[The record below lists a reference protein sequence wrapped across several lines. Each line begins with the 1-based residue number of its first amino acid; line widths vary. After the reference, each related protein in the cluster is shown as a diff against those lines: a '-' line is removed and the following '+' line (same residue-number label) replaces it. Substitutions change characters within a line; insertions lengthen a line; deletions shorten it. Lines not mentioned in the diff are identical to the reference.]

1 MTGDMLVGNRFV
13 YGMKT
18 PSWIGIPYT
27 SIGFFIPSIRFPSF
41 KTPERGDVIIFQF
54 PRDVRQKYVKRCVAE
69 PGDIFEIRD
78 KVIYINNEEYPLPE
92 NGKFLMNPYSN
103 DFLQQDIFLG
113 DKGNKDHFSKI
124 NIPKKGD
131 TIKVSSENAQLLLH
145 IMLLDG
151 HEITLENSMQNY
163 KFTMTSPDELWR
175 RIGKPKVYKPY
186 YPQGN
191 LLVPWS
197 TDNLPSGTLKV
208 NGIPINE
215 IQEYYVRQ
223 DYYFAVGD
231 NRDDSLDSRFWGFV
245 PRNHIIGEALF
256 AYFSLD
262 ISSFP
267 YIPRFDRIGTII
279 Q

>member
-1 MTGDMLVGNRFV
+1 MTL
-13 YGMKT
+13 
-18 PSWIGIPYT
+18 SLI
-27 SIGFFIPSIRFPSF
+27 
-41 KTPERGDVIIFQF
+41 
-54 PRDVRQKYVKRCVAE
+54 
-69 PGDIFEIRD
+69 
-78 KVIYINNEEYPLPE
+78 
-92 NGKFLMNPYSN
+92 
-103 DFLQQDIFLG
+103 
-113 DKGNKDHFSKI
+113 SKI

-151 HEITLENSMQNY
+151 HEITLENSIQNY

-208 NGIPINE
+208 NGISINE
-215 IQEYYVRQ
+215 IQEYYVEQ